1 MNTGFGRAGLLLRV
15 AISASILALIL
26 SRISAEDLLRRVK
39 GGAPVYLVAA
49 LLLVLLIMGLV
60 AARWRLLANWLG
72 LAVPIRLALR
82 AVFLGF
88 FGSQVLPSTVG
99 ADLVRGYVL
108 ARHTA
113 AIHRV
118 AASVIA
124 DRLVGLFALCLLL
137 AIFSPVLQQLPPP
150 YAGVVAPVALLAS
163 GAVLLAFLLACT
175 GIKIGPNLRL
185 LRRWRELG
193 TIDGVRLEA
202 RPIAGAV
209 AFGLAIHALAVVSA
223 SLVARAYGVEPSLGV
238 WVSIIPL
245 SLLAS
250 ALPVSISG
258 WGVREGAIILLA
270 GPLGVA
276 SAEALLVSVT
286 LGLLNV
292 IASLPGA
299 VVLLR
304 GHRADL
310 A

>member
-1 MNTGFGRAGLLLRV
+1 LSNRVGLLLRV

-26 SRISAEDLLRRVK
+26 SRISVEDLLGRVK
-39 GGAPVYLVAA
+39 GGAPVYLVVA
-49 LLLVLLIMGLV
+49 LLLVLLIMVLV

-72 LAVPIRLALR
+72 LAVPIRLAVR

-99 ADLVRGYVL
+99 VDLVRGYVL

-137 AIFSPVLQQLPPP
+137 ALFNPALPQLPAP
-150 YAGVVAPVALLAS
+150 YAGVVTPTALLVS

-175 GIKIGPNLRL
+175 GTNIGGRVRL
-185 LRRWRELG
+185 LRRLREPG
-193 TIDGVRLEA
+193 AIDGVRLQA
-202 RPIAGAV
+202 RPIAGAIAV
-209 AFGLAIHALAVVSA
+209 GLAIHALAVVTA
-223 SLVARAYGVEPSLGV
+223 SLAARTYGIESSLAV

-245 SLLAS
+245 SFLAS
-250 ALPVSISG
+250 ALPVSIGG

-270 GPLGVA
+270 GPLGVPP
-276 SAEALLVSVT
+276 AEALLVSVT
-286 LGLLNV
+286 IGVLNV
-292 IASLPGA
+292 VASLPGA
-299 VVLLR
+299 FVLLR
-304 GHRADL
+304 WHRADL